1 MFWRFFSPV
10 KGGTSLFL
18 LQAIHHRPKPTGMQ
32 VQPDAYIS
40 LSCLIDIFRIKQ
52 TAAVYAAISLFQ
64 ERFLVSARRLPLQCV
79 GKRENDGKRI
89 LIHLLP
95 QYCVPVKHYIADI
108 HLDIGARWNIAEISF
123 SNIAWQ
129 SNLIVF
135 HNTTKLLHCG
145 GEKVAAIRLPMKKII
160 LCLLHTRPPP
170 PTHD

>member
-1 MFWRFFSPV
+1 
-10 KGGTSLFL
+10 
-18 LQAIHHRPKPTGMQ
+18 MQ

-64 ERFLVSARRLPLQCV
+64 QRFFVSARSLPLQCV

-108 HLDIGARWNIAEISF
+108 HLDIGAR
-123 SNIAWQ
+123 
-129 SNLIVF
+129 
-135 HNTTKLLHCG
+135 
-145 GEKVAAIRLPMKKII
+145 
-160 LCLLHTRPPP
+160 
-170 PTHD
+170 